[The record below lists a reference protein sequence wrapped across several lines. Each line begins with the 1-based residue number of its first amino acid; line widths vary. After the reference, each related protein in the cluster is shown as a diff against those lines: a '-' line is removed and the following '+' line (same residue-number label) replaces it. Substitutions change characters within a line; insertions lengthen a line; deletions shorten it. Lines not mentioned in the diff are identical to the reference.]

1 MVMVMVMGGQEPSG
15 LRMITSGYRWF
26 WVVTSGYVWLWVI
39 TVGYAWLR
47 ALLVNILSS
56 FSQKFPRGESGYLE
70 PAKTGLLWLLEPLED
85 PKGQIILKLPT

>member
-39 TVGYAWLR
+39 TVGYAWLS
-47 ALLVNILSS
+47 VV
-56 FSQKFPRGESGYLE
+56 
-70 PAKTGLLWLLEPLED
+70 T
-85 PKGQIILKLPT
+85 